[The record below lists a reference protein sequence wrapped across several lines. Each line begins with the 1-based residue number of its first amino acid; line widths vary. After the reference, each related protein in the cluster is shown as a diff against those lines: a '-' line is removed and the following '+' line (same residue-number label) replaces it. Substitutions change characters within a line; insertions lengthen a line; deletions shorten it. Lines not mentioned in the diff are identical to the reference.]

1 MNNSDDTRPKVAHL
15 LANWRWTERS
25 EPVADLV
32 AAERREGADSILVC
46 GTPDLSK
53 SPRSV
58 VSESAKKG
66 LQPVTLEM
74 EKHFRLFSAL
84 RDVPRLVDTFRT
96 RDTEI
101 INCHMPNAHM
111 LGVLARGVGKKDKPI
126 LVRTSY
132 SANGPDT
139 KLRSRLLLKSA
150 TDGLVVI
157 SDRAKREAVENFR
170 FPPSRVNVIEPGID
184 LDRFDKR
191 ITKAQARAQ
200 FGLSNNG
207 FVVGMASRMQPKR
220 RLELLLDGAAK
231 LREQIPNLKLFLVGK
246 GDMNRIVI
254 EPAERMGI
262 SDMLVL
268 PGYCEDERLV
278 AAFRAMDVLYFP
290 VGGTDQSC
298 RTLREALACGC
309 PVIGGN
315 TGFIPELIKDGKN
328 GLLVE
333 LDVSATQQAIIRLYS
348 EPQRLQAMAER
359 AYADSRQRFSL
370 SQQARNNLLFY
381 QRLRA
386 YRALPREK
394 PILGRRALALL
405 GLSAF
410 MAMNELGI
418 F

>member
-1 MNNSDDTRPKVAHL
+1 MNTSEHPKPKVAHL

-32 AAERREGADSILVC
+32 AAERKEGAESILIC
-46 GTPDLSK
+46 GTPNLSK

-74 EKHFRLFSAL
+74 EKHLRFWSAL
-84 RDVPRLVDTFRT
+84 RDVPRLAETFRAH
-96 RDTEI
+96 DTEV

-111 LGVLARGVGKKDKPI
+111 LGVLAKGIVKGKPI

-132 SANGPDT
+132 SARGPDN

-170 FPPSRVNVIEPGID
+170 IPPSRVNVIEPGID
-184 LDRFDKR
+184 LERFDKSL
-191 ITKAQARAQ
+191 TKAQARAL
-200 FGLSNNG
+200 FGLG
-207 FVVGMASRMQPKR
+207 EGDFVVGMASRMQPKR
-220 RLELLLDGAAK
+220 RLELLLDGAAE
-231 LREQIPNLKLFLVGK
+231 LRERIPNLKLFLVGK
-246 GDMNRIVI
+246 GDMNRIVK

-290 VGGTDQSC
+290 VGGTDESC

-328 GLLVE
+328 GLLVDLSVPAAQE
-333 LDVSATQQAIIRLYS
+333 AITRLHA

-370 SQQARNNLLFY
+370 SYQANSNLMFY
-381 QRLRA
+381 QRLKA
-386 YRALPREK
+386 YRALPQQK
-394 PILGRRALALL
+394 PTLSRKAIALL

-410 MAMNELGI
+410 MAMNELGV

>member
-1 MNNSDDTRPKVAHL
+1 MKHSDDTRPKVAHL

-25 EPVADLV
+25 EPVTDLV
-32 AAERREGADSILVC
+32 VAERKEGADSILIC
-46 GTPDLSK
+46 GTPDLRK

-58 VSESAKKG
+58 VSEAAKKD
-66 LQPVTLEM
+66 LQPITFEM
-74 EKHFRLFSAL
+74 DKHLRVFSAL
-84 RDVPRLVDTFRT
+84 RDVPRLVDTFRSRET
-96 RDTEI
+96 QV

-111 LGVLARGVGKKDKPI
+111 LGALAKGVGKKDKPV

-132 SANGPDT
+132 SADGPDT
-139 KLRSRLLLKSA
+139 KLRSRLLMKSA

-157 SDRAKREAVENFR
+157 SDQAKRKAVENFR
-170 FPPSRVNVIEPGID
+170 FPASRVRVIEPGID
-184 LDRFDKR
+184 LERFDKR
-191 ITKAQARAQ
+191 LTQAEARAE
-200 FGLSNNG
+200 FGLSEG
-207 FVVGMASRMQPKR
+207 DFVVGMASRMQPKR
-220 RLELLLDGAAK
+220 RLELLLDGAAQ

-246 GDMNRIVI
+246 GDMNRIVK

-328 GLLVE
+328 GLLVD
-333 LDVSATQQAIIRLYS
+333 LDVASSQQAILKLHA
-348 EPQRLQAMAER
+348 EPQRLKAMAER
-359 AYADSRQRFSL
+359 AYADSRQRFAL
-370 SQQARNNLLFY
+370 SQQATQNLQFY

-386 YRALPREK
+386 YRALPKEK
-394 PILGRRALALL
+394 PTLSRRALALV

-410 MAMNELGI
+410 MAMNELGV